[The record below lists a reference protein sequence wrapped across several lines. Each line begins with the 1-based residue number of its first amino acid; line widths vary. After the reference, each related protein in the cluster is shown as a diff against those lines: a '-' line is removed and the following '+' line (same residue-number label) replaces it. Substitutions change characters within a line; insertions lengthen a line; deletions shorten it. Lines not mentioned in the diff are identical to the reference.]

1 MVSKV
6 PGGLGVH
13 ARVRVGRARGRAGN
27 TEGRLPR
34 RAGAAITFVGHS
46 TTLNM
51 LNSMKVVEIG
61 REGVEIMGNEG
72 RSFSGCGGWVES
84 ARGRPDD
91 EEAALGRMVNNNS
104 ALSTI
109 EKSIR
114 HCDK

>member
-1 MVSKV
+1 
-6 PGGLGVH
+6 
-13 ARVRVGRARGRAGN
+13 
-27 TEGRLPR
+27 
-34 RAGAAITFVGHS
+34 
-46 TTLNM
+46 M

-72 RSFSGCGGWVES
+72 QIIFGGAGAGSES